1 MTETLTQRIGPRT
14 CLPRRLAPSRFRS
27 MIGLKKWSARP
38 RRVKQEFLPKQNRV
52 LLLSNK
58 ARQIGTSQSTFNPQN
73 NVRPPSIKREPALDL
88 REEDRERRE
97 CRLRGDIELSRITP
111 AELKLTIRQR

>member
-1 MTETLTQRIGPRT
+1 
-14 CLPRRLAPSRFRS
+14 